1 MKMRVPGQERGGD
14 DDMDEENTLKS
25 ISEIIAQAAERKAS
39 DIHLVPDARILL
51 RVDGTLVPL
60 SEERLAPS
68 VIEQQLSMLLT
79 EAQRERLGRTGEL
92 VFVYT
97 APDNCRVRI
106 GVYRQRGN
114 YAMTLRLLPME
125 IPEPQKL
132 GLPESLV
139 ALTRR
144 QRGLVLVAGEAGSG
158 RTTTLA
164 SLTAAAAHV
173 AARTIITLGS
183 PIEYQHPQG
192 SSLIL
197 QREIG
202 SDSASYEAALRMTQ
216 WQDVDVIEVGELRGQ
231 EEIEAALD
239 AAEGGHLVLAGLAV
253 DSMAAAIERMTA
265 GTSTQRQQRLRV
277 QLSEVFAGIVT
288 QRLLPRQASERM
300 PDATGR
306 VAAFEL
312 LLADAASRRMIRTG
326 SIEQLPSVLETGREV
341 GMQSMDDAIY
351 DLYMKSDISTDT
363 AIAYAHDPE
372 EMRQKLQLF

>member
-1 MKMRVPGQERGGD
+1 MNG
-14 DDMDEENTLKS
+14 ENTLMS

-51 RVDGTLVPL
+51 RVDGALIPL

-68 VIEQQLSMLLT
+68 VIEQQISALLT
-79 EAQRERLGRTGEL
+79 EAQKERLKCTGEL
-92 VFVYT
+92 VFVY
-97 APDNCRVRI
+97 AASDNCRVRVGI
-106 GVYRQRGN
+106 YRQRGT
-114 YAMTLRLLPME
+114 YAMTLRLLPSE

-139 ALTRR
+139 ALTQR
-144 QRGLVLVAGEAGSG
+144 QRGLVLVAGETGSG

-173 AARTIITLGS
+173 TARTIITLGS
-183 PIEYQHPQG
+183 PVEYQHPQG

-231 EEIEAALD
+231 EAVEAALD
-239 AAEGGHLVLAGLAV
+239 AAEAGHLVLAGLAV
-253 DSMAAAIERMTA
+253 DSVAAAIERMTA

-277 QLSEVFAGIVT
+277 QLSEVLAGIVT
-288 QRLLPRQASERM
+288 QRLLPRQASERV
-300 PDATGR
+300 PDASGR

-312 LLADAASRRMIRTG
+312 LLADTASRRMIRTG
-326 SIEQLPSVLETGREV
+326 SIEQLSSILEAGRET
-341 GMQSMDDAIY
+341 GMQSMDDSIY
-351 DLYMKSDISTDT
+351 ELYMKSDISAET
-363 AIAYAHDPE
+363 AMAYAHDPE
-372 EMRQKLQLF
+372 EMQQKLQLF